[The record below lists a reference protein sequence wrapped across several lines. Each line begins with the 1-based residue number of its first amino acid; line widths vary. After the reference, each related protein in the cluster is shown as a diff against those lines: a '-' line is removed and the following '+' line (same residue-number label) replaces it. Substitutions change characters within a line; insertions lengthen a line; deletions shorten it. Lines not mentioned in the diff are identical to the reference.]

1 MQHTRRLLAIVLL
14 TMLISSSQ
22 VAIANSNGKYNS
34 SSGCNCHGSTP
45 DSSLTPTHNFP
56 ATYTPGQLYSLN
68 LGMSGGVSGTNG
80 GFNLLVSDGTLST
93 GFGIMNT
100 QVNSAGN
107 QGTHQFPDY
116 RSWSLDWTAPSSG
129 SGTVTFTFAVNA
141 VNGNG
146 AVSGDGWATTTFQS
160 SEDSGSTNTPPEA
173 SSVWFV
179 PSEPTKATG
188 LAMDYTYY
196 DADGDSEQGTQIRWK
211 LDGNNVGDLDDQT
224 SVSQIW
230 LAKGQQWTCTITVKD
245 GTDQGE
251 PVTIG
256 PVTINNTL
264 PIARNLELIPENPID
279 TDELE
284 LDYDYFD
291 LDGEPQ
297 QGTEIR
303 WYLDGARIPELD
315 DQESVSPLMIRSGDQ
330 WEASVKP
337 HDGDDFG
344 EIVYTGV
351 VVIGSSNNPPVATVY
366 VSPVGNARTDDA
378 LQVNVGWTDPD
389 GDSVQSTEIRWFRD
403 GVQVSA
409 YNDLTAVLSESTSKG
424 ETWTAKARVS
434 DGLLWSDWVE
444 SEDLIIL
451 NTPPIV
457 TSIEMLPSGK
467 LTTSVNLSVIWEQS
481 DADGDSEMNSQIRW
495 WVDGEWVREYD
506 GMTEIPASETVR
518 DQSWSVQVVPGD
530 GDDLGTSMKTTSRQI
545 ENGAPGNMLVYV
557 GNGNTGFTGE
567 ASEMPSLPTIPANS
581 LESLVVYASATDL
594 DGEPVSYHVSWAR
607 NGFSVPDLENTLT
620 IPADRL
626 EPGQTWIA
634 TVTASDPWGL
644 STISDVEIEIANVPP
659 TAIISTSPQP
669 PIAGAFITLDGSMSA
684 DLDGEIIHY
693 MWDVNGVSLTGE
705 MVNVQLGTGS
715 HSVTLT
721 VVDDM
726 GETGVGVSYI
736 TFGEMTTVSG
746 LSATLSG
753 SEVELSWEWTEGE
766 TNFRI
771 YRSSSPF
778 TSSEHGTNG
787 EALVTDLEP
796 VGETTEVSWS
806 EIAPV
811 ASNLYYAV
819 TAEVG
824 GLEVL
829 WLFEMDNTA
838 SVDASEAPNSIDI
851 EPTGSIS
858 AMSLPVTI
866 IMLLVGVASIGIT
879 VFGRRRDA

>member
-22 VAIANSNGKYNS
+22 VAIANSNGKTGS
-34 SSGCNCHGSTP
+34 STSGCTCHGS
-45 DSSLTPTHNFP
+45 SSTVSPSLSGLPWG
-56 ATYTPGQLYSLN
+56 AGGYTPGSTYSLN
-68 LGMSGGVSGTNG
+68 WDGGPHIPGDG
-80 GFNLLVSDGTLST
+80 GFNLDS
-93 GFGIMNT
+93 
-100 QVNSAGN
+100 SAGTWSN
-107 QGTHQFPDY
+107 LGSQVQLVNGELTHSSDSL
-116 RSWSLDWTAPSSG
+116 RSWSADWTAPAT
-129 SGTVTFTFAVNA
+129 GTGNVVFNLAVLYA
-141 VNGNG
+141 NGNG
-146 AVSGDGWATTTFQS
+146 ATSGDDWGTGTWTLGEAS
-160 SEDSGSTNTPPEA
+160 SSSNTPPEA
-173 SSVWFV
+173 RSVTFV
-179 PSEPTKATG
+179 PTNPTRGTG
-188 LAMDYTYY
+188 LAVSYTYY

-211 LDGNNVGDLDDQT
+211 LNGNNVVDLDDQT
-224 SVSQIW
+224 SVSQTW
-230 LAKGQQWTCTITVKD
+230 LAKGQQWTCTVTVKD

-256 PVTINNTL
+256 PVTVNNTL
-264 PIARNLELIPENPID
+264 PIARNLELTPENPID

-297 QGTEIR
+297 QGTEVR

-337 HDGDDFG
+337 HDGDEFG

-409 YNDLTAVLSESTSKG
+409 YNDLTAVLSESTNKG
-424 ETWTAKARVS
+424 ETWNAKARVS

-451 NTPPIV
+451 NTPPEV
-457 TSIEMLPSGK
+457 TSIDMLPSGK

-620 IPADRL
+620 IPPDRL

-736 TFGEMTTVSG
+736 TFGEVTSVSD

-778 TSSEHGTNG
+778 TSLEHGTNG

-796 VGETTEVSWS
+796 VGETTELSWS
-806 EIAPV
+806 ETAPV

-838 SVDASEAPNSIDI
+838 SVDASEAPSSIDI

-858 AMSLPVTI
+858 VMSLPVTI
-866 IMLLVGVASIGIT
+866 IMLLVGIASIGIT

>member
-1 MQHTRRLLAIVLL
+1 MRHTRRLLAIVLL
-14 TMLISSSQ
+14 IMLISSSQ
-22 VAIANSNGKYNS
+22 VAIANSNGKTGAS
-34 SSGCNCHGSTP
+34 TSGCTCHGTSSTISP
-45 DSSLTPTHNFP
+45 SLSGLPWGAGGYTAG
-56 ATYTPGQLYSLN
+56 ATYSLN
-68 LGMSGGVSGTNG
+68 WDGGPHIPGDG
-80 GFNLLVSDGTLST
+80 GFNLDA
-93 GFGIMNT
+93 
-100 QVNSAGN
+100 SAGTWSN
-107 QGTHQFPDY
+107 LGSQVQLVNGELTHSSDSL
-116 RSWSLDWTAPSSG
+116 RSWSADWTAPAA
-129 SGTVTFTFAVNA
+129 GTGNVDFNLAVLYA
-141 VNGNG
+141 NGNG
-146 AVSGDGWATTTFQS
+146 ANSGDDWGTGTWTLGEAS
-160 SEDSGSTNTPPEA
+160 SSSNTPPEA
-173 SSVWFV
+173 LSVTFV
-179 PSEPTKATG
+179 PTDPTRGTG
-188 LAMDYTYY
+188 LAVDYTYY

-211 LDGNNVGDLDDQT
+211 LNGNNVGDLDDQT
-224 SVSQIW
+224 SVSQTW
-230 LAKGQQWTCTITVKD
+230 LAKGQEWTCTVTVKD
-245 GTDQGE
+245 GTDQGD

-264 PIARNLELIPENPID
+264 PIARNLELTPENPLD

-315 DQESVSPLMIRSGDQ
+315 NEDSVSPLMIRSGDQ

-337 HDGDDFG
+337 HDGDEFG

-389 GDSVQSTEIRWFRD
+389 GDTVQSTEIRWFRD

-451 NTPPIV
+451 NTPPKV

-467 LTTSVNLSVIWEQS
+467 LTTSMNLSVMWEQS
-481 DADGDSEMNSQIRW
+481 DVDGDSEMNSQIRW

-545 ENGAPGNMLVYV
+545 ENGAPGDMQVYL
-557 GNGNTGFTGE
+557 GNGDAGFTGE
-567 ASEMPSLPTIPANS
+567 ASEMPSLPTLPANS

-594 DGEPVSYHVSWAR
+594 DGEPVSFHVSWAR
-607 NGFSVPDLENTLT
+607 NGFSVPDLEDILA

-644 STISDVEIEIANVPP
+644 STISEVEIEIANVPP
-659 TAIISTSPQP
+659 TAMISTSPEP
-669 PIAGAFITLDGSMSA
+669 PIAGAFITLDASMST
-684 DLDGEIIHY
+684 DLDGDIIHH

-705 MVNVQLGTGS
+705 VVNLQLGAGS
-715 HSVTLT
+715 HSVMLT

-726 GETGVGVSYI
+726 GETGMSVSYI
-736 TFGEMTTVSG
+736 TFGEVITVSG

-778 TSSEHGTNG
+778 TSSGHDANG
-787 EALVTDLEP
+787 EALVTDLEA
-796 VGETTEVSWS
+796 VGETTELSWS
-806 EIAPV
+806 ETAPV

-866 IMLLVGVASIGIT
+866 IMLLVGLASIGIT

>member
-68 LGMSGGVSGTNG
+68 LGMSGGVSGTKG

-141 VNGNG
+141 ANGNG

-224 SVSQIW
+224 SVSQTW
-230 LAKGQQWTCTITVKD
+230 LAKGQQWICTITVKD

-264 PIARNLELIPENPID
+264 PIARNLELTPENPID

-451 NTPPIV
+451 NTPPRV

-467 LTTSVNLSVIWEQS
+467 LTTSVNLSVIWEQG

-495 WVDGEWVREYD
+495 WVDGEWLREYD

-736 TFGEMTTVSG
+736 TFGEVTTVSG

>member
-1 MQHTRRLLAIVLL
+1 MRHTRRLLAIVLL
-14 TMLISSSQ
+14 IMLISSSQ
-22 VAIANSNGKYNS
+22 VAIANSNGKTGAS
-34 SSGCNCHGSTP
+34 TSGCTCHGTSSTISP
-45 DSSLTPTHNFP
+45 SLSGLPWGAGGYTAG
-56 ATYTPGQLYSLN
+56 ATYSLN
-68 LGMSGGVSGTNG
+68 WDGGPHIPGDG
-80 GFNLLVSDGTLST
+80 GFNLDA
-93 GFGIMNT
+93 
-100 QVNSAGN
+100 SAGTWSN
-107 QGTHQFPDY
+107 LGSQVQLVNGELTHSSDSL
-116 RSWSLDWTAPSSG
+116 RSWSADWTAPAA
-129 SGTVTFTFAVNA
+129 GTGNVDFNLAVLYA
-141 VNGNG
+141 NGNG
-146 AVSGDGWATTTFQS
+146 ANSGDDWGTGTWTLGEAS
-160 SEDSGSTNTPPEA
+160 SSSNTPPEA
-173 SSVWFV
+173 LSVTFV
-179 PSEPTKATG
+179 PTDPTRGTG
-188 LAMDYTYY
+188 LAVDYTYY

-211 LDGNNVGDLDDQT
+211 LNGNNVGDLDDQT
-224 SVSQIW
+224 SVSQTW
-230 LAKGQQWTCTITVKD
+230 LAKGQEWTCTVTVKD
-245 GTDQGE
+245 GTDQGD

-264 PIARNLELIPENPID
+264 PIARNLELTPENPLD

-315 DQESVSPLMIRSGDQ
+315 DEDSVSPLMIRSGDQ

-337 HDGDDFG
+337 HDGDEFG

-389 GDSVQSTEIRWFRD
+389 GDTVQSTEIRWFRD

-434 DGLLWSDWVE
+434 DGLLWSNWVE

-451 NTPPIV
+451 NTPPKV

-467 LTTSVNLSVIWEQS
+467 LTTSMNLSVLWEQS
-481 DADGDSEMNSQIRW
+481 DVDGDSEMNSQIRW

-545 ENGAPGNMLVYV
+545 ENGAPGDMQVYL
-557 GNGNTGFTGE
+557 GNGDAGFTGE
-567 ASEMPSLPTIPANS
+567 ASEMPSLPTLPANS

-594 DGEPVSYHVSWAR
+594 DGEPVSFHVSWAR
-607 NGFSVPDLENTLT
+607 NGFSVPDLEDILA

-644 STISDVEIEIANVPP
+644 STISEVEIEIANVPP
-659 TAIISTSPQP
+659 TAMISTSPEP
-669 PIAGAFITLDGSMSA
+669 PIAGAFITLDASMST
-684 DLDGEIIHY
+684 DLDGDIIHH

-705 MVNVQLGTGS
+705 VVNVQLGAGS
-715 HSVTLT
+715 HSVMLT

-726 GETGVGVSYI
+726 GETGMSVSYI
-736 TFGEMTTVSG
+736 TFGEVITVSG

-778 TSSEHGTNG
+778 TSSGHDANG
-787 EALVTDLEP
+787 EALVTDLEA
-796 VGETTEVSWS
+796 VGETTELSWS
-806 EIAPV
+806 ETAPV

-866 IMLLVGVASIGIT
+866 IMLLVGLASIGIT

>member
-22 VAIANSNGKYNS
+22 VAIANSNGKTGS
-34 SSGCNCHGSTP
+34 STSGCTCHGS
-45 DSSLTPTHNFP
+45 SSTVSPSLSGLPWG
-56 ATYTPGQLYSLN
+56 AGGYTPGSTYSLN
-68 LGMSGGVSGTNG
+68 WDGGPHIPGDG
-80 GFNLLVSDGTLST
+80 GFNLDS
-93 GFGIMNT
+93 
-100 QVNSAGN
+100 SAGTWSN
-107 QGTHQFPDY
+107 LGSQVQLVNGELTHSSDSL
-116 RSWSLDWTAPSSG
+116 RSWSADWTAPAT
-129 SGTVTFTFAVNA
+129 GTGNVVFNLAVLYA
-141 VNGNG
+141 NGNG
-146 AVSGDGWATTTFQS
+146 ATSGDDWGIGTWTLGEAS
-160 SEDSGSTNTPPEA
+160 SSSNTPPEA
-173 SSVWFV
+173 RSVTFV
-179 PSEPTKATG
+179 PTNPTRGTG
-188 LAMDYTYY
+188 LAVSYTYY

-211 LDGNNVGDLDDQT
+211 LNGNNVVDLDDQT
-224 SVSQIW
+224 SVSQTW
-230 LAKGQQWTCTITVKD
+230 LAKGQQWTCTVTVKD

-256 PVTINNTL
+256 PVTVNNTL
-264 PIARNLELIPENPID
+264 PIARNLELTPENPID

-297 QGTEIR
+297 QGTEVR

-315 DQESVSPLMIRSGDQ
+315 NQESVSPLMIRSGDQ

-337 HDGDDFG
+337 NDGDDFG

-409 YNDLTAVLSESTSKG
+409 YNDLTAVLSESTNKG

-451 NTPPIV
+451 NTPPRV
-457 TSIEMLPSGK
+457 SSIEMLPSGK

-620 IPADRL
+620 IPPDRL

-736 TFGEMTTVSG
+736 TFGEVTTVSG

-753 SEVELSWEWTEGE
+753 SEVELYWEWTEGE

-778 TSSEHGTNG
+778 ISSEHGTNG
-787 EALVTDLEP
+787 EALVTDIEP

-806 EIAPV
+806 ETAPV

-866 IMLLVGVASIGIT
+866 IMLLVGIASIGIT

>member
-1 MQHTRRLLAIVLL
+1 MV
-14 TMLISSSQ
+14 
-22 VAIANSNGKYNS
+22 
-34 SSGCNCHGSTP
+34 
-45 DSSLTPTHNFP
+45 
-56 ATYTPGQLYSLN
+56 
-68 LGMSGGVSGTNG
+68 
-80 GFNLLVSDGTLST
+80 
-93 GFGIMNT
+93 
-100 QVNSAGN
+100 
-107 QGTHQFPDY
+107 
-116 RSWSLDWTAPSSG
+116 
-129 SGTVTFTFAVNA
+129 
-141 VNGNG
+141 
-146 AVSGDGWATTTFQS
+146 
-160 SEDSGSTNTPPEA
+160 
-173 SSVWFV
+173 
-179 PSEPTKATG
+179 
-188 LAMDYTYY
+188 
-196 DADGDSEQGTQIRWK
+196 
-211 LDGNNVGDLDDQT
+211 DLDDQT
-224 SVSQIW
+224 SVSQTW
-230 LAKGQQWTCTITVKD
+230 LAKGQQWTCTVTVKD

-256 PVTINNTL
+256 PVTVNNTL
-264 PIARNLELIPENPID
+264 PIARNLELTPENPID

-297 QGTEIR
+297 QGTEVR

-337 HDGDDFG
+337 HDGDEFG

-409 YNDLTAVLSESTSKG
+409 YNDLTAVLSESTNKG
-424 ETWTAKARVS
+424 ETWNAKARVS

-451 NTPPIV
+451 NTPPEV
-457 TSIEMLPSGK
+457 TSIDMLPSGK

-620 IPADRL
+620 IPPDRL

-736 TFGEMTTVSG
+736 TFGEVTSVSD

-778 TSSEHGTNG
+778 TSLEHGTNG

-796 VGETTEVSWS
+796 VGETTELSWS
-806 EIAPV
+806 ETAPV

-838 SVDASEAPNSIDI
+838 SVDASEAPSSIDI

-866 IMLLVGVASIGIT
+866 IMLLVGIASIGIT

>member
-22 VAIANSNGKYNS
+22 VAIANSNGKTGAS
-34 SSGCNCHGSTP
+34 TSGCTCHGTSSTISP
-45 DSSLTPTHNFP
+45 SLSGLPWGAGGYTAG
-56 ATYTPGQLYSLN
+56 ATYSLN
-68 LGMSGGVSGTNG
+68 WDGGPHIPGDG
-80 GFNLLVSDGTLST
+80 GFNLDA
-93 GFGIMNT
+93 
-100 QVNSAGN
+100 SAGSWSN
-107 QGTHQFPDY
+107 LGSQVQLVNGELTHSSDSL
-116 RSWSLDWTAPSSG
+116 RSWSADWTAPAA
-129 SGTVTFTFAVNA
+129 GTGNVDFNLAVLYA
-141 VNGNG
+141 NGNG
-146 AVSGDGWATTTFQS
+146 ANSGDDWGTGTWTLGEAS
-160 SEDSGSTNTPPEA
+160 SSSNTPPEA
-173 SSVWFV
+173 LSVTFV
-179 PSEPTKATG
+179 PTDPTRGTG
-188 LAMDYTYY
+188 LAVDYTYY

-211 LDGNNVGDLDDQT
+211 LNGNNVGDLDDQT
-224 SVSQIW
+224 SVSQTW

-264 PIARNLELIPENPID
+264 PIARNLELTPENPID

-451 NTPPIV
+451 NTPPRV

-506 GMTEIPASETVR
+506 GMTEIPAAETVR

-684 DLDGEIIHY
+684 DLDGDIIHY

-736 TFGEMTTVSG
+736 TFGEVTTVSG

>member
-1 MQHTRRLLAIVLL
+1 MRHTRRLLAIVLL
-14 TMLISSSQ
+14 IMLISSSQ
-22 VAIANSNGKYNS
+22 VAIANSNGKTGAS
-34 SSGCNCHGSTP
+34 TSGCTCHGTSSTISP
-45 DSSLTPTHNFP
+45 SLSGLPWGAGGYTAG
-56 ATYTPGQLYSLN
+56 ATYSLN
-68 LGMSGGVSGTNG
+68 WDGGPHIPGDG
-80 GFNLLVSDGTLST
+80 GFNLDA
-93 GFGIMNT
+93 
-100 QVNSAGN
+100 SAGTWSN
-107 QGTHQFPDY
+107 LGSQVQLVNGELTHSSDSL
-116 RSWSLDWTAPSSG
+116 RSWSADWTAPAA
-129 SGTVTFTFAVNA
+129 GTGNVDFNLAVLYA
-141 VNGNG
+141 NGNG
-146 AVSGDGWATTTFQS
+146 ANSGDDWGTGTWTLGEAS
-160 SEDSGSTNTPPEA
+160 SSSNTPPEA
-173 SSVWFV
+173 LSVTFV
-179 PSEPTKATG
+179 PTDPTRGTG
-188 LAMDYTYY
+188 LAVDYTYY

-211 LDGNNVGDLDDQT
+211 LNGNNVGDLDDQT
-224 SVSQIW
+224 SVSQTW
-230 LAKGQQWTCTITVKD
+230 LAKGQEWTCTVTVKD
-245 GTDQGE
+245 GTDQGD

-264 PIARNLELIPENPID
+264 PIARNLELTPENPLD

-315 DQESVSPLMIRSGDQ
+315 NEDSVSPLMIRSGDQ

-337 HDGDDFG
+337 HDGDEFG

-389 GDSVQSTEIRWFRD
+389 GDTVQSTEIRWFRD

-424 ETWTAKARVS
+424 ETWIAKARVN

-451 NTPPIV
+451 NTPPKV
-457 TSIEMLPSGK
+457 TSIEMLPTGK
-467 LTTSVNLSVIWEQS
+467 LTTSINLSVMWEQS
-481 DADGDSEMNSQIRW
+481 DLDGDSEMNSQIRW

-545 ENGAPGNMLVYV
+545 ENGAPGNMEVYL
-557 GNGNTGFTGE
+557 GNGDAGFTGE
-567 ASEMPSLPTIPANS
+567 ESEMPSLPTLPANS

-594 DGEPVSYHVSWAR
+594 DGEPVSFHVSWAR
-607 NGFSVPDLENTLT
+607 NGFSVPDLEDILA

-644 STISDVEIEIANVPP
+644 STISEVEIEIANVPP
-659 TAIISTSPQP
+659 TAMISTSPEP
-669 PIAGAFITLDGSMSA
+669 PIAGAFITLDASMST
-684 DLDGEIIHY
+684 DLDGDIIHH

-705 MVNVQLGTGS
+705 VVNVQLGAGS
-715 HSVTLT
+715 HSVMLT

-726 GETGVGVSYI
+726 GETGMSVSYI
-736 TFGEMTTVSG
+736 TFGEVITVSG

-778 TSSEHGTNG
+778 TSSGHDANG
-787 EALVTDLEP
+787 EALVTDLEA
-796 VGETTEVSWS
+796 VGETTELSWS
-806 EIAPV
+806 ETAPV

-819 TAEVG
+819 TAEIG

-829 WLFEMDNTA
+829 WLFEIDNTA

-866 IMLLVGVASIGIT
+866 IMLLVGLASIGIT

>member
-1 MQHTRRLLAIVLL
+1 MRHTRGLLAIVLL
-14 TMLISSSQ
+14 IMLISSSQ
-22 VAIANSNGKYNS
+22 VAIANSNGKTGS
-34 SSGCNCHGSTP
+34 STSGCTCHGS
-45 DSSLTPTHNFP
+45 SSTISPSLSGLPWGAGGYTAG
-56 ATYTPGQLYSLN
+56 ATYSLN
-68 LGMSGGVSGTNG
+68 WDGGPHIPGDG
-80 GFNLLVSDGTLST
+80 GFNLDA
-93 GFGIMNT
+93 
-100 QVNSAGN
+100 SAGTWSN
-107 QGTHQFPDY
+107 LGSQVQLVNGELTHSSDSL
-116 RSWSLDWTAPSSG
+116 RSWSADWTAPAT
-129 SGTVTFTFAVNA
+129 GTGNVDFNLAVLYA
-141 VNGNG
+141 NGNG
-146 AVSGDGWATTTFQS
+146 ANSGDDWGTGTWTLGEAS
-160 SEDSGSTNTPPEA
+160 SSSNTPPEA
-173 SSVWFV
+173 LSVTFV
-179 PSEPTKATG
+179 PTDPTRGTG
-188 LAMDYTYY
+188 LAVDYTYY

-211 LDGNNVGDLDDQT
+211 LNGNNVGALDDQT
-224 SVSQIW
+224 SVSQTW
-230 LAKGQQWTCTITVKD
+230 LAKGQQWTCTVTVKD
-245 GTDQGE
+245 GTDQGD
-251 PVTIG
+251 PVNIG

-264 PIARNLELIPENPID
+264 PIARNLELTPENPLD

-284 LDYDYFD
+284 LDYEYFD

-315 DQESVSPLMIRSGDQ
+315 DEDSVSPLMIRSGDQ

-337 HDGDDFG
+337 HDGDEFG

-351 VVIGSSNNPPVATVY
+351 VVIGSSNNPPIATVY

-389 GDSVQSTEIRWFRD
+389 GDTVQSTEIRWFRD

-424 ETWTAKARVS
+424 EIWTAKARVS

-451 NTPPIV
+451 NTPPKV

-467 LTTSVNLSVIWEQS
+467 LTTSMNLSVLWEQS
-481 DADGDSEMNSQIRW
+481 DVDGDSEMNSQIRW

-545 ENGAPGNMLVYV
+545 ENGAPGDMQVYL
-557 GNGNTGFTGE
+557 GNGDAGFTGE
-567 ASEMPSLPTIPANS
+567 LSEMPSLPTLPATS

-594 DGEPVSYHVSWAR
+594 DGEPVSFHVSWAR
-607 NGFSVPDLENTLT
+607 NGFSVPDLEDTLA

-644 STISDVEIEIANVPP
+644 STISEVEIEIANVPP
-659 TAIISTSPQP
+659 TAMISTSPEP
-669 PIAGAFITLDGSMSA
+669 PIAGAFIILDASMSV
-684 DLDGEIIHY
+684 DLDGDIIHH

-705 MVNVQLGTGS
+705 VVNVQLGAGS
-715 HSVTLT
+715 HSVMLT

-726 GETGVGVSYI
+726 GETGMSVSYI
-736 TFGEMTTVSG
+736 TFGEVITVGG

-778 TSSEHGTNG
+778 TSSGHGVNG
-787 EALVTDLEP
+787 EALVTDLEA
-796 VGETTEVSWS
+796 VGETTELSWS
-806 EIAPV
+806 ETAPV

-819 TAEVG
+819 TAEVD

-866 IMLLVGVASIGIT
+866 IMLLVGLASIGIT

>member
-1 MQHTRRLLAIVLL
+1 
-14 TMLISSSQ
+14 
-22 VAIANSNGKYNS
+22 
-34 SSGCNCHGSTP
+34 
-45 DSSLTPTHNFP
+45 
-56 ATYTPGQLYSLN
+56 
-68 LGMSGGVSGTNG
+68 
-80 GFNLLVSDGTLST
+80 
-93 GFGIMNT
+93 
-100 QVNSAGN
+100 
-107 QGTHQFPDY
+107 
-116 RSWSLDWTAPSSG
+116 
-129 SGTVTFTFAVNA
+129 
-141 VNGNG
+141 
-146 AVSGDGWATTTFQS
+146 
-160 SEDSGSTNTPPEA
+160 
-173 SSVWFV
+173 
-179 PSEPTKATG
+179 
-188 LAMDYTYY
+188 
-196 DADGDSEQGTQIRWK
+196 
-211 LDGNNVGDLDDQT
+211 
-224 SVSQIW
+224 
-230 LAKGQQWTCTITVKD
+230 
-245 GTDQGE
+245 
-251 PVTIG
+251 
-256 PVTINNTL
+256 
-264 PIARNLELIPENPID
+264 
-279 TDELE
+279 
-284 LDYDYFD
+284 
-291 LDGEPQ
+291 
-297 QGTEIR
+297 
-303 WYLDGARIPELD
+303 
-315 DQESVSPLMIRSGDQ
+315 MIRSGDQ

-451 NTPPIV
+451 NTPPRV

-506 GMTEIPASETVR
+506 GMTEIPASESVR
-518 DQSWSVQVVPGD
+518 DQSWSVQVIPGD

-567 ASEMPSLPTIPANS
+567 ASETPSLPTIPANS

-736 TFGEMTTVSG
+736 TFGEVTTVSG

>member
-22 VAIANSNGKYNS
+22 VAIANSNGKTGAS
-34 SSGCNCHGSTP
+34 TSGCTCHGTSSTISP
-45 DSSLTPTHNFP
+45 SLSGLPWGAGGYTAG
-56 ATYTPGQLYSLN
+56 ATYSLN
-68 LGMSGGVSGTNG
+68 WDGGPHIPGDG
-80 GFNLLVSDGTLST
+80 GFNLDA
-93 GFGIMNT
+93 
-100 QVNSAGN
+100 SAGTWSN
-107 QGTHQFPDY
+107 LGSQVQLVNGELTHSSDSL
-116 RSWSLDWTAPSSG
+116 RSWSADWTAPAT
-129 SGTVTFTFAVNA
+129 GTGNVDFNLAVLYA
-141 VNGNG
+141 NGNG
-146 AVSGDGWATTTFQS
+146 ANSGDDWGTGTWTLGEAS
-160 SEDSGSTNTPPEA
+160 SSSNTPPEA
-173 SSVWFV
+173 LSVTFV
-179 PSEPTKATG
+179 PADPTRGTG
-188 LAMDYTYY
+188 LAVDYTYY

-211 LDGNNVGDLDDQT
+211 LNGNNVGDLDDQT
-224 SVSQIW
+224 SVSQTW
-230 LAKGQQWTCTITVKD
+230 LAKGQEWTCTVTVKD
-245 GTDQGE
+245 GTDQGD

-264 PIARNLELIPENPID
+264 PIARNLELTPENPLD

-315 DQESVSPLMIRSGDQ
+315 DEDSVSPLMIRSGDQ

-337 HDGDDFG
+337 HDGDEFG

-389 GDSVQSTEIRWFRD
+389 GDTVQSTEIRWFRD

-451 NTPPIV
+451 NTPPKA

-467 LTTSVNLSVIWEQS
+467 LTTSMNLSVIWEQS
-481 DADGDSEMNSQIRW
+481 DVDGDSEMNSQIRW

-518 DQSWSVQVVPGD
+518 DQSWSVQVIPGD

-545 ENGAPGNMLVYV
+545 ENGAPGDMQVYL
-557 GNGNTGFTGE
+557 GNGDAGFTGE
-567 ASEMPSLPTIPANS
+567 AIEMPSLPTLPANS

-594 DGEPVSYHVSWAR
+594 DGEPVSFHVSWAR
-607 NGFSVPDLENTLT
+607 NGFSVPDLEDILA

-644 STISDVEIEIANVPP
+644 STISEVEIEIANVPP
-659 TAIISTSPQP
+659 TAMISTSPEP
-669 PIAGAFITLDGSMSA
+669 PIAGAFITLDASMST
-684 DLDGEIIHY
+684 DLDGDIIHH

-705 MVNVQLGTGS
+705 VVNVQLGAGS
-715 HSVTLT
+715 HSVMLT

-726 GETGVGVSYI
+726 GETGMSVSYI
-736 TFGEMTTVSG
+736 TFGEVITVSG

-778 TSSEHGTNG
+778 TSSGHGVNG
-787 EALVTDLEP
+787 EALVTDLEA
-796 VGETTEVSWS
+796 VGETTELSWS
-806 EIAPV
+806 ETAPV

-866 IMLLVGVASIGIT
+866 IMLLVGLASIGIT

>member
-68 LGMSGGVSGTNG
+68 LGMSGGVSGTKG

-141 VNGNG
+141 ANGNG

-224 SVSQIW
+224 SVSQTW

-256 PVTINNTL
+256 PVTLNNTL
-264 PIARNLELIPENPID
+264 PIARNLELTPENPID

-451 NTPPIV
+451 NTPPRV

-481 DADGDSEMNSQIRW
+481 DVDGDSEMNSQIRW

-545 ENGAPGNMLVYV
+545 ENGAPGDMQVYL

-736 TFGEMTTVSG
+736 TFEEVTTVSG

-879 VFGRRRDA
+879 MFGRRRDA

>member
-1 MQHTRRLLAIVLL
+1 MQHTRRLLAIALL

-22 VAIANSNGKYNS
+22 VAIANSNGKTGS
-34 SSGCNCHGSTP
+34 STSGCTCHGS
-45 DSSLTPTHNFP
+45 SSTVSPSLSGLPWG
-56 ATYTPGQLYSLN
+56 AGGYTPGSTYSLN
-68 LGMSGGVSGTNG
+68 WDGGPHIPGDG
-80 GFNLLVSDGTLST
+80 GFNLDS
-93 GFGIMNT
+93 
-100 QVNSAGN
+100 SAGTWSN
-107 QGTHQFPDY
+107 LGSQVQLVNGELTHSSDSL
-116 RSWSLDWTAPSSG
+116 RSWSADWTAPAT
-129 SGTVTFTFAVNA
+129 GTGNVVFNLAVLYA
-141 VNGNG
+141 NGNG
-146 AVSGDGWATTTFQS
+146 ATSGDDWGTGTWTLGEAS
-160 SEDSGSTNTPPEA
+160 SSSNTPPEA
-173 SSVWFV
+173 RSVTFV
-179 PSEPTKATG
+179 PTNPTRGTG
-188 LAMDYTYY
+188 LAVSYTYY

-211 LDGNNVGDLDDQT
+211 LNGNNVVDLDDQT
-224 SVSQIW
+224 SVSQTW
-230 LAKGQQWTCTITVKD
+230 LAKGQQWTCTVTVKD

-256 PVTINNTL
+256 PVTVNNTL
-264 PIARNLELIPENPID
+264 PIARNLELTPENPID

-297 QGTEIR
+297 QGTEVR

-337 HDGDDFG
+337 HDGDEFG

-378 LQVNVGWTDPD
+378 LQVNVGWTDPN

-409 YNDLTAVLSESTSKG
+409 YNDLTAVLSESTNKG

-451 NTPPIV
+451 NTPPKV

-518 DQSWSVQVVPGD
+518 DQSWSVQVIPGD

-567 ASEMPSLPTIPANS
+567 ASEMPSLPIIPANS

-620 IPADRL
+620 IPPDRL

-736 TFGEMTTVSG
+736 TFGEVTTVSG

-778 TSSEHGTNG
+778 ISSEHGTSG

-806 EIAPV
+806 ETAPV

>member
-1 MQHTRRLLAIVLL
+1 
-14 TMLISSSQ
+14 
-22 VAIANSNGKYNS
+22 
-34 SSGCNCHGSTP
+34 
-45 DSSLTPTHNFP
+45 
-56 ATYTPGQLYSLN
+56 
-68 LGMSGGVSGTNG
+68 
-80 GFNLLVSDGTLST
+80 
-93 GFGIMNT
+93 
-100 QVNSAGN
+100 
-107 QGTHQFPDY
+107 
-116 RSWSLDWTAPSSG
+116 
-129 SGTVTFTFAVNA
+129 
-141 VNGNG
+141 
-146 AVSGDGWATTTFQS
+146 
-160 SEDSGSTNTPPEA
+160 
-173 SSVWFV
+173 
-179 PSEPTKATG
+179 
-188 LAMDYTYY
+188 
-196 DADGDSEQGTQIRWK
+196 
-211 LDGNNVGDLDDQT
+211 
-224 SVSQIW
+224 VSQTW
-230 LAKGQQWTCTITVKD
+230 LAKGQQWICTITVKD

-264 PIARNLELIPENPID
+264 PIARNLELTPENPID

-451 NTPPIV
+451 NTPPRV

-481 DADGDSEMNSQIRW
+481 DADGDSEINSQIRW

-736 TFGEMTTVSG
+736 TFGEVTTVSG

>member
-1 MQHTRRLLAIVLL
+1 MRHTRRLLAIVLL
-14 TMLISSSQ
+14 IMLISSSQ
-22 VAIANSNGKYNS
+22 VAIANSNGKTGAS
-34 SSGCNCHGSTP
+34 TSGGTCHGTSSTISP
-45 DSSLTPTHNFP
+45 SLSGLPWGAGGYTAG
-56 ATYTPGQLYSLN
+56 ATYSLN
-68 LGMSGGVSGTNG
+68 WDGGPHIPGDG
-80 GFNLLVSDGTLST
+80 GFNLDA
-93 GFGIMNT
+93 
-100 QVNSAGN
+100 SAGTWSN
-107 QGTHQFPDY
+107 LGSQVQLVNGELTHSSDSL
-116 RSWSLDWTAPSSG
+116 RSWSADWTAPAA
-129 SGTVTFTFAVNA
+129 GTGNVDFNLAVLYA
-141 VNGNG
+141 NGNG
-146 AVSGDGWATTTFQS
+146 ANSGDDWGTGTWTLGEAS
-160 SEDSGSTNTPPEA
+160 SSSNTPPEA
-173 SSVWFV
+173 LSVTFV
-179 PSEPTKATG
+179 PTDPTRGTG
-188 LAMDYTYY
+188 LAVDYTYY

-211 LDGNNVGDLDDQT
+211 LNGNNVGDLDDQT
-224 SVSQIW
+224 SVSQTW
-230 LAKGQQWTCTITVKD
+230 LAKGQEWTCTVTVKD
-245 GTDQGE
+245 GTDQGD

-264 PIARNLELIPENPID
+264 PIARNLELTPENPLD

-315 DQESVSPLMIRSGDQ
+315 DEDSVSPLMIRSGDQ

-337 HDGDDFG
+337 HDGDEFG

-389 GDSVQSTEIRWFRD
+389 GDTVQSTEIRWFRD

-451 NTPPIV
+451 NTPPKA

-467 LTTSVNLSVIWEQS
+467 LTTSMNLSVIWEQS
-481 DADGDSEMNSQIRW
+481 DVDGDSEMNSQIRW

-545 ENGAPGNMLVYV
+545 ENGAPGDMQVYL
-557 GNGNTGFTGE
+557 GNGDAGFTGE
-567 ASEMPSLPTIPANS
+567 ASEMPSLPTLPANS

-594 DGEPVSYHVSWAR
+594 DGEPVSFHISWAR
-607 NGFSVPDLENTLT
+607 NGFSVPDLEDILA

-644 STISDVEIEIANVPP
+644 STISEVEIEIANVPP
-659 TAIISTSPQP
+659 TAMISTSPEP
-669 PIAGAFITLDGSMSA
+669 PIAGAFIALDASMST
-684 DLDGEIIHY
+684 DLDGDIIHH

-705 MVNVQLGTGS
+705 VVNVQLGAGS
-715 HSVTLT
+715 HSVMLT

-726 GETGVGVSYI
+726 GETGMSVSYI
-736 TFGEMTTVSG
+736 TFGEVITVSG

-778 TSSEHGTNG
+778 TSSGHGANG
-787 EALVTDLEP
+787 EALVTDLEA
-796 VGETTEVSWS
+796 VGETTELSWS
-806 EIAPV
+806 ETAPV

-866 IMLLVGVASIGIT
+866 IMLLVGLASIGIT

>member
-1 MQHTRRLLAIVLL
+1 MRHTRGLLAIVLL
-14 TMLISSSQ
+14 IMLISSSQ
-22 VAIANSNGKYNS
+22 VAIANSNGKTGS
-34 SSGCNCHGSTP
+34 STSGCTCHGS
-45 DSSLTPTHNFP
+45 SSTISPSLSGLPWGAGGYTAG
-56 ATYTPGQLYSLN
+56 ATYSLN
-68 LGMSGGVSGTNG
+68 WDGGPHIPGDG
-80 GFNLLVSDGTLST
+80 GFNLDA
-93 GFGIMNT
+93 
-100 QVNSAGN
+100 SAGTWSN
-107 QGTHQFPDY
+107 LGSQVQLVNGELTHSSDSL
-116 RSWSLDWTAPSSG
+116 RSWSADWTAPAT
-129 SGTVTFTFAVNA
+129 GTGNVDFNLAVLYA
-141 VNGNG
+141 NGNG
-146 AVSGDGWATTTFQS
+146 ANSGDDWGTGTWTLGEAS
-160 SEDSGSTNTPPEA
+160 SSSNTPPEA
-173 SSVWFV
+173 LSVTFV
-179 PSEPTKATG
+179 PTDPTRGTG
-188 LAMDYTYY
+188 LAVDYTYY

-211 LDGNNVGDLDDQT
+211 LNGNNVGALDDQT
-224 SVSQIW
+224 SVSQTW
-230 LAKGQQWTCTITVKD
+230 LAKGQQWTCTVTVKD
-245 GTDQGE
+245 GTDQGD
-251 PVTIG
+251 PVNIG

-264 PIARNLELIPENPID
+264 PIARNLELTPENPLD

-284 LDYDYFD
+284 LDYEYFD

-315 DQESVSPLMIRSGDQ
+315 DEDSVSPLMIRSGDQ

-337 HDGDDFG
+337 HDGDEFG

-351 VVIGSSNNPPVATVY
+351 VVIGSSNNPPIATVY

-389 GDSVQSTEIRWFRD
+389 GDTVQSTEIRWFRD

-424 ETWTAKARVS
+424 EIWTAKARVS

-451 NTPPIV
+451 NTPPKV

-467 LTTSVNLSVIWEQS
+467 LTTSMNLSVLWEQS
-481 DADGDSEMNSQIRW
+481 DVDGDSEMNSQIRW

-545 ENGAPGNMLVYV
+545 ENGAPGDMQVYL
-557 GNGNTGFTGE
+557 GNGDAGFTGE
-567 ASEMPSLPTIPANS
+567 AIEMPSLPTLPANS

-594 DGEPVSYHVSWAR
+594 DGEPVSFHVSWAR
-607 NGFSVPDLENTLT
+607 NGFSVPDLEDILA

-644 STISDVEIEIANVPP
+644 STISEVEIEIANVPP
-659 TAIISTSPQP
+659 TAMISTSPEP
-669 PIAGAFITLDGSMSA
+669 PIAGAFIILDASMSV
-684 DLDGEIIHY
+684 DLDGDIIHH

-705 MVNVQLGTGS
+705 VVNVQLGAGS
-715 HSVTLT
+715 HSVMLT

-726 GETGVGVSYI
+726 GETGMSVSYI
-736 TFGEMTTVSG
+736 TFGEVITVGG

-778 TSSEHGTNG
+778 TSSGHGVNG
-787 EALVTDLEP
+787 EALVTDLEA
-796 VGETTEVSWS
+796 VGETTELSWS
-806 EIAPV
+806 ETAPV

-819 TAEVG
+819 TAEVD

-866 IMLLVGVASIGIT
+866 IMLLVGLASIGIT

>member
-22 VAIANSNGKYNS
+22 VAIANSNGKTGS
-34 SSGCNCHGSTP
+34 STSGCTCHGS
-45 DSSLTPTHNFP
+45 SSTVSPSLSGLPWG
-56 ATYTPGQLYSLN
+56 AGGYTPGSTYSLN
-68 LGMSGGVSGTNG
+68 WDGGPHIPGDG
-80 GFNLLVSDGTLST
+80 GFNLDS
-93 GFGIMNT
+93 
-100 QVNSAGN
+100 SAGTWSN
-107 QGTHQFPDY
+107 LGSQVQLVNGELTHSSDSL
-116 RSWSLDWTAPSSG
+116 RSWSADWTAPAT
-129 SGTVTFTFAVNA
+129 GTGNVVFNLAVLYA
-141 VNGNG
+141 NGNG
-146 AVSGDGWATTTFQS
+146 ATSGDDWGIGTWTLGEAS
-160 SEDSGSTNTPPEA
+160 SSSNTPPEA
-173 SSVWFV
+173 RSVTFV
-179 PSEPTKATG
+179 PTNPTRGTG
-188 LAMDYTYY
+188 LAVSYTYY

-211 LDGNNVGDLDDQT
+211 LNGNNVVDLDDQT
-224 SVSQIW
+224 SVSQTW
-230 LAKGQQWTCTITVKD
+230 LAKGQQWTCTVTVKD

-256 PVTINNTL
+256 PVTVNNTL
-264 PIARNLELIPENPID
+264 PIARNLELTPENPID

-297 QGTEIR
+297 QGTEVR

-315 DQESVSPLMIRSGDQ
+315 NQESVSPLMIRSGDQ

-337 HDGDDFG
+337 NDGDDFG

-409 YNDLTAVLSESTSKG
+409 YNDLTAVLSESTNKG

-451 NTPPIV
+451 NTPPRV
-457 TSIEMLPSGK
+457 SSIEMLPSGK

-620 IPADRL
+620 IPPDRL

-736 TFGEMTTVSG
+736 TFGEVTTVSG

-753 SEVELSWEWTEGE
+753 SEVELYWEWTEGE

-778 TSSEHGTNG
+778 ISSEHGTNG

-806 EIAPV
+806 ETAPV

-866 IMLLVGVASIGIT
+866 IMLLVGIASIGIT

>member
-22 VAIANSNGKYNS
+22 VAIANSNGKTGS
-34 SSGCNCHGSTP
+34 STSGCTCHGS
-45 DSSLTPTHNFP
+45 SSTVSPSLSGLPWG
-56 ATYTPGQLYSLN
+56 AGGYTPGSTYSLN
-68 LGMSGGVSGTNG
+68 WDGGPHIPGDG
-80 GFNLLVSDGTLST
+80 GFNLDS
-93 GFGIMNT
+93 
-100 QVNSAGN
+100 SAGTWSN
-107 QGTHQFPDY
+107 LGSQVQLVNGELTHSSDSL
-116 RSWSLDWTAPSSG
+116 RSWSADWTAPAT
-129 SGTVTFTFAVNA
+129 GTGNVVFNLAVLYA
-141 VNGNG
+141 NGNG
-146 AVSGDGWATTTFQS
+146 ATSGDDWGTGTWTLGEAS
-160 SEDSGSTNTPPEA
+160 SSSNTPPEA
-173 SSVWFV
+173 RSVTFV
-179 PSEPTKATG
+179 PTNPTRGTG
-188 LAMDYTYY
+188 LAVSYTYY

-211 LDGNNVGDLDDQT
+211 LNGNNVVDLDDQT
-224 SVSQIW
+224 SVSQTW
-230 LAKGQQWTCTITVKD
+230 LAKGQQWTCTVTVKD

-256 PVTINNTL
+256 PVTVNNTL
-264 PIARNLELIPENPID
+264 PIARNLELTPENPID

-297 QGTEIR
+297 QGTEVR

-337 HDGDDFG
+337 HDGDEFG

-409 YNDLTAVLSESTSKG
+409 YNDLTAVLSESTNKG
-424 ETWTAKARVS
+424 ENWNAKARVS

-451 NTPPIV
+451 NTPPEV
-457 TSIEMLPSGK
+457 TSIDMLPSGK

-620 IPADRL
+620 IPPDRL

-693 MWDVNGVSLTGE
+693 MWDVNGVSLNGE

-736 TFGEMTTVSG
+736 TFGEVTSVSD

-778 TSSEHGTNG
+778 TSLEHGTNG

-796 VGETTEVSWS
+796 VGETTELSWS
-806 EIAPV
+806 ETAPV

-838 SVDASEAPNSIDI
+838 SVDASEAPSSIDI

-858 AMSLPVTI
+858 VMSLPVTI
-866 IMLLVGVASIGIT
+866 IMLLVGIASIGIT